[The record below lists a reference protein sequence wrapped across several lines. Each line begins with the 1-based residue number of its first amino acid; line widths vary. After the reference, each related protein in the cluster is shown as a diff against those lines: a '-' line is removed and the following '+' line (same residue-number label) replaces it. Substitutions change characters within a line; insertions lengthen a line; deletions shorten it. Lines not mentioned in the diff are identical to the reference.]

1 MVSCHALRELA
12 RGSAPKAHQGFD
24 GEQEHQP
31 QVHPASGPIGKGKS
45 ERASKRIQ
53 EDSLW
58 LLQYE
63 APAAPEKFAFCT
75 EGQDDAE
82 IYKIR
87 KCHECCHLSKTYGMQ
102 VVFGDF

>member
-1 MVSCHALRELA
+1 MLLESWREGA
-12 RGSAPKAHQGFD
+12 RQKRIKASMGSK
-24 GEQEHQP
+24 HQP

-45 ERASKRIQ
+45 ERVSKRIQ
-53 EDSLW
+53 EDPLW

-63 APAAPEKFAFCT
+63 APTAPEKFAFCT

-87 KCHECCHLSKTYGMQ
+87 KCHECCHLSKTDGMQ
-102 VVFGDF
+102 VVFGDL